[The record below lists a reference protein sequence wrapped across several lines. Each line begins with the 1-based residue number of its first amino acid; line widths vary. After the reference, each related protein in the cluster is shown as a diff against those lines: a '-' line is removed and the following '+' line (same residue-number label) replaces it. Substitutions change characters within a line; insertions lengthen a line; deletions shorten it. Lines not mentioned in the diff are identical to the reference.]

1 MNINIK
7 LKFVAEIRDPVH
19 GYIHITDVEREI
31 IDTSIFQRL
40 RRIRQ
45 LAGANL
51 AYPGAQHTRFEHSL
65 GAMYLAGLSGSSL
78 YSKTHITD
86 DDIQELRLSA
96 LLHDIG
102 HGPFSHLFEEALT
115 EKRNVTHEDMS
126 QRIIKETEIK
136 DIIDEHGF
144 NSKDV
149 SELALGLSQKRPKF
163 MNEIIAGGLS
173 VDIMDYLLRDS
184 YFTGVEY
191 GRVDVHRLIDSFE
204 IVDERLA
211 IDQAALYAFEA
222 FTIARYEMFK
232 AVYFHKTVRAA
243 QAMLTRSII
252 LADDELNLTDVR
264 DLKNYLNLTDE
275 LTLAKL
281 IDLEPKSRELNQA
294 KQLAMGYKDRRLIK
308 CVFEKIVHRK
318 DTLIERILNQKGIR
332 DKISLEIAKEAG
344 VDPDLIFFD
353 VPTTPSVPYTSSRQS
368 LSSITLVYKTIEGRR
383 YEIIPIKEL
392 ALVGAITGYM
402 DIIRIYT
409 SSEHRSRAEKAVEA
423 FFGREGYTTKV
434 SM

>member
-1 MNINIK
+1 M
-7 LKFVAEIRDPVH
+7 KFITEIRDPVH

-51 AYPGAQHTRFEHSL
+51 TYPGAQHTRFEHSL
-65 GAMYLAGLSGSSL
+65 GTMYLAGLAGSSL
-78 YSKTHITD
+78 SSKTHITE

-96 LLHDIG
+96 LLHDVG

-115 EKRNVTHEDMS
+115 EKRDTTHEDIS
-126 QRIIKETEIK
+126 QRIIRETEIK
-136 DIIDEHGF
+136 DVIEKHGF
-144 NSKDV
+144 DSKDI
-149 SELALGLSQKRPKF
+149 SELALGLSPKRPKF

-191 GRVDVHRLIDSFE
+191 GRVDVHRLINSFE

-243 QAMLTRSII
+243 QAMLIRSII
-252 LADDELNLTDVR
+252 LADDELNFTDVD
-264 DLKNYLNLTDE
+264 DLKNYLQLTDE
-275 LTLAKL
+275 STLAKL
-281 IDLEPKSRELNQA
+281 IDLEPKSRELDQA
-294 KQLAMGYKDRRLIK
+294 KQLAIGYRDRRLIK

-318 DTLIERILNQKGIR
+318 DRFIERILNQKSIR
-332 DKISLEIAKEAG
+332 DKISIEIADEAG

-353 VPTTPSVPYTSSRQS
+353 VPTTPSVPYTSSRRS
-368 LSSITLVYKTIEGRR
+368 LSSITLVRKTSEGIS
-383 YEIIPIKEL
+383 YETVPIKDL
-392 ALVGAITGYM
+392 ALVGAIMGYM

-409 SSEHRSRAEKAVEA
+409 QAEYRSKVEKAVEA
-423 FFGREGYTTKV
+423 FFGREGYSTKV

>member
-1 MNINIK
+1 ME
-7 LKFVAEIRDPVH
+7 LRFVAEIRDPVH
-19 GYIHITDVEREI
+19 GYIHITDVERDI
-31 IDTSIFQRL
+31 IDSGIFQRL

-51 AYPGAQHTRFEHSL
+51 TYPSAQHTRFEHSL
-65 GAMYLAGLSGSSL
+65 GAMHLAGLVGSSL
-78 YSKTHITD
+78 ASKTRITD

-96 LLHDIG
+96 LLHDVG
-102 HGPFSHLFEEALT
+102 HGPFSHLFEEALM
-115 EKRNVTHEDMS
+115 EKRGITHEDMS
-126 QRIIKETEIK
+126 KRIIMETEIK
-136 DIIDEHGF
+136 DVIEKNGF
-144 NSKDV
+144 DSKEM
-149 SELALGLSQKRPKF
+149 SELALGLSSKRPKF

-204 IVDERLA
+204 IMDEKLA

-232 AVYFHKTVRAA
+232 AVYFHRTVRAA
-243 QAMLTRSII
+243 QAMLIRSII
-252 LADDELNLTDVR
+252 LANDELELTDVN
-264 DLKNYLNLTDE
+264 DLQKFLNLTDE
-275 LTLAKL
+275 LTLARL
-281 IDLEPKSRELNQA
+281 TDLKPKNKELDQA
-294 KQLAMGYKDRRLIK
+294 KRLAIGYRDRRLIK

-318 DTLIERILNQKGIR
+318 DRFIERILNQKSIR
-332 DKISLEIAKEAG
+332 DKIAIEIAKEAEI
-344 VDPDLIFFD
+344 DSDSIFFD

-392 ALVGAITGYM
+392 ALVEAITGYM

-409 SSEHRSRAEKAVEA
+409 SSEHRSKVEKAVET
-423 FFGREGYTTKV
+423 FFGREGYSTKV

>member
-1 MNINIK
+1 M
-7 LKFVAEIRDPVH
+7 KFVAEIRDPIH

-51 AYPGAQHTRFEHSL
+51 TYPGAQHTRFEHSL
-65 GAMYLAGLSGSSL
+65 GAMYLAGLSGISL
-78 YSKTHITD
+78 SSKTHITD

-96 LLHDIG
+96 LLHDVG

-136 DIIDEHGF
+136 DIIEKHGF
-144 NSKDV
+144 NSKDI

-191 GRVDVHRLIDSFE
+191 GRVDVHRLLDSFE

-252 LADDELNLTDVR
+252 LADDELNLTDVS
-264 DLKNYLNLTDE
+264 DLKDYLKLTDE
-275 LTLAKL
+275 LTLAEL
-281 IDLEPKSRELNQA
+281 IDLEPKSEELSQA
-294 KQLAMGYKDRRLIK
+294 KQLAIGFRDRRLIK

-318 DTLIERILNQKGIR
+318 DTFIERILNQKSIR
-332 DKISLEIAKEAG
+332 DKISLEVAKEAKI
-344 VDPDLIFFD
+344 DSDLIFFD

-368 LSSITLVYKTIEGRR
+368 LSSITLVYKTTEGRR

-409 SSEHRSRAEKAVEA
+409 PSEHRSRVEKAVEA
-423 FFGREGYTTKV
+423 FFGREGYATKV

>member
-1 MNINIK
+1 M
-7 LKFVAEIRDPVH
+7 KFIGEIRDPVH
-19 GYIHITDVEREI
+19 GYIHITDVERET

-51 AYPGAQHTRFEHSL
+51 TYPGAQHTRFEHSL
-65 GAMYLAGLSGSSL
+65 GTMYLAGLAGSSL
-78 YSKTHITD
+78 SSKTHITE

-96 LLHDIG
+96 LLHDVG

-115 EKRNVTHEDMS
+115 EKKDITHEDIS
-126 QRIIKETEIK
+126 QRIIRETEIK
-136 DIIDEHGF
+136 DVIEKHGF
-144 NSKDV
+144 DSKDI
-149 SELALGLSQKRPKF
+149 SELALGLSPKIPRF

-191 GRVDVHRLIDSFE
+191 GRVDVHRLINSFE

-243 QAMLTRSII
+243 QAMLIRSII
-252 LADDELNLTDVR
+252 LADDGLNFTDVG
-264 DLKNYLNLTDE
+264 DLKNYLRLTDE
-275 LTLAKL
+275 STLAKL

-294 KQLAMGYKDRRLIK
+294 KQLAIGYRDRRLIK

-318 DTLIERILNQKGIR
+318 DRFIERILNQKSIR
-332 DKISLEIAKEAG
+332 DKISIGIADEAG
-344 VDPDLIFFD
+344 VDPDMIFFD

-368 LSSITLVYKTIEGRR
+368 LSSITLVRKTSEGIS
-383 YEIIPIKEL
+383 YETVPIKDL
-392 ALVGAITGYM
+392 ALVGAIMGYM

-409 SSEHRSRAEKAVEA
+409 QAEHRSKAEKAVEA
-423 FFGREGYTTKV
+423 FFGREGYSTKV

>member
-115 EKRNVTHEDMS
+115 EKRDVTHEDMS

-136 DIIDEHGF
+136 DIIDKHGF

>member
-1 MNINIK
+1 M
-7 LKFVAEIRDPVH
+7 KFIAEIRDPVH

-51 AYPGAQHTRFEHSL
+51 TYAGAQHTRFEHSL
-65 GAMYLAGLSGSSL
+65 GAMYLAGLAGSSL
-78 YSKTHITD
+78 SSKINVTD

-96 LLHDIG
+96 LLHDVG

-115 EKRNVTHEDMS
+115 EKRNITHEDIS
-126 QRIIKETEIK
+126 KRIIKETEIK
-136 DIIDEHGF
+136 DIIEKNGF
-144 NSKDV
+144 DSKDI
-149 SELALGLSQKRPKF
+149 SELALGLSSKRPKF

-204 IVDERLA
+204 IVDEKLA

-252 LADDELNLTDVR
+252 LADDELKLTDVSN
-264 DLKNYLNLTDE
+264 LENYLQLTDE

-281 IDLEPKSRELNQA
+281 VDLDPKSKELSRA
-294 KQLAMGYKDRRLIK
+294 KQLAIGYRDRKLIK
-308 CVFEKIVHRK
+308 CVFEKIVQRE
-318 DTLIERILNQKGIR
+318 DRFIEKILNQKSIR
-332 DKISLEIAKEAG
+332 DKIAIEIAKEAEI
-344 VDPDLIFFD
+344 DSDLVFFD

-368 LSSITLVYKTIEGRR
+368 LSSITLVYKTMEGRR
-383 YEIIPIKEL
+383 YEIIPIKKL

-409 SSEHRSRAEKAVEA
+409 QSEHRSRVEKAVEA
-423 FFGREGYTTKV
+423 FFGREGYATKV

>member
-1 MNINIK
+1 M
-7 LKFVAEIRDPVH
+7 KFIGEIRDPVH
-19 GYIHITDVEREI
+19 GYIHITDVERET

-51 AYPGAQHTRFEHSL
+51 TYPGAQHTRFEHSL
-65 GAMYLAGLSGSSL
+65 GTMYLAGLAGSSL
-78 YSKTHITD
+78 SSKTHITE

-96 LLHDIG
+96 LLHDVG

-115 EKRNVTHEDMS
+115 EKKDITHEDIS
-126 QRIIKETEIK
+126 QRIIRETEIK
-136 DIIDEHGF
+136 DVIEKHGF
-144 NSKDV
+144 DSKDI
-149 SELALGLSQKRPKF
+149 SELALGLSPKIPRF

-191 GRVDVHRLIDSFE
+191 GRVDVHRLINSFE

-243 QAMLTRSII
+243 QAMLIRSII
-252 LADDELNLTDVR
+252 LADDGLNFTDVG
-264 DLKNYLNLTDE
+264 DLKNYLRLTDE
-275 LTLAKL
+275 STLAKL

-294 KQLAMGYKDRRLIK
+294 KQLAIGYRDRRLIK

-318 DTLIERILNQKGIR
+318 DRFIERILNQKSIR
-332 DKISLEIAKEAG
+332 DKISIGIADEAG
-344 VDPDLIFFD
+344 VDPDMIFFD

-368 LSSITLVYKTIEGRR
+368 LSYITLVHKTSEGIS
-383 YEIIPIKEL
+383 YETVPIKDL
-392 ALVGAITGYM
+392 ALVGAIMGYM

-409 SSEHRSRAEKAVEA
+409 QAEHRSKAEKAVEA
-423 FFGREGYTTKV
+423 FFGREGYSTKV